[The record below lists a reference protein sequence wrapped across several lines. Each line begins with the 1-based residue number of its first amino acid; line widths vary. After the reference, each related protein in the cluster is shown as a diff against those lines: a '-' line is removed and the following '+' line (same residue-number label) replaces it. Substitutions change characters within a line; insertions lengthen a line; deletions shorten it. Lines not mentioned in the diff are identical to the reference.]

1 MPEILA
7 LLQTIAPLFEK
18 STLRQMSHV
27 IFGMLAVNGRLTML
41 GLSRWTEK
49 GGSYRT
55 IQRFYQSTLMWS
67 AIHWVLFRERFLKPA
82 DEYIGAGDAVPDPVD
97 VPAFAGAVHGLA
109 LLKVD
114 SVDLMRIWNE
124 MMIREHPQGAGPL
137 VGCQLR
143 YLINSDHGWLGGFAF
158 SAAALKLGERDQWI
172 GWDTDQHRQH
182 LHRVLGMSRFLLRT
196 SVHCH
201 NLASTLLGMVLR
213 QVGTDFETQY
223 GYRPWLVES
232 FVDTEHFLGTCY
244 KAANWSAIGQTRGR
258 GRQDRKHQ
266 NAKSVKTIYV
276 YAIEP
281 DWRTKMGVAEP
292 PSLQPLEIGHGLD
305 AAQWAAQEFD
315 GAQLGDSRLTERL
328 ISSAQALGSM
338 PGRTLSGARQGD
350 WPTTKGFY
358 RMIDKPDDSAI
369 SPAAILAPHRART
382 VQRMM
387 GQPTVLCIQDGT
399 DLNYNQQDQ
408 CIGLGVL
415 SKNQTGAKTRG
426 LHLHST
432 FVVSTD
438 GLPLGLLQAQFSAP
452 EPKSETDT
460 RPQPSIPIEE
470 KKTFFWIKGLRDCVE
485 LDKQLP
491 DTHQVCVMDREADF
505 FELFDE
511 QRKTD
516 KVDLLVRSR
525 HDRVIDDEG
534 GHFFERCR
542 GSPVCGEMVIQV
554 PRQSARTKKSKQ
566 QAKPGHVQRSA
577 TVALRYQ
584 EIELRPGVYQKDKA
598 PIKLTVV
605 HVQESSSPLDDEP
618 VEWFLLTTCEV
629 SSPEQAQQMLR
640 WYCLR
645 WRIEDWHRV
654 LKSGCNIEKLQHKTA
669 ERLKRTIAINLVI
682 AWRIMLLT
690 LLGRECPGL
699 AAEVLFS
706 DLEMQVLKAQAKKKT
721 S

>member
-1 MPEILA
+1 MHQQNQIKRTLAQPQAIDIVRNQLASNVHRNRASLSRALCQHFNFHDARGHHQIGGCNKALRELERAGHFILPTSVMPKTIKSPRRLA
-7 LLQTIAPLFEK
+7 L
-18 STLRQMSHV
+18 
-27 IFGMLAVNGRLTML
+27 
-41 GLSRWTEK
+41 
-49 GGSYRT
+49 
-55 IQRFYQSTLMWS
+55 
-67 AIHWVLFRERFLKPA
+67 
-82 DEYIGAGDAVPDPVD
+82 AVPDPVD
-97 VPAFAGAVHGLA
+97 VPGVVGAVQGLR
-109 LLKVD
+109 LIKVD
-114 SVDLMRIWNE
+114 GVDLMRIWNE
-124 MMIREHPQGAGPL
+124 MMLCEHPQGAGPL

-143 YLINSDHGWLGGFAF
+143 YLIESDHGWLGGFAF
-158 SAAALKLGERDQWI
+158 SAAALKLRERDQWI
-172 GWDTDQHRQH
+172 GWDADQHRQH
-182 LHRVLGMSRFLLRT
+182 LQRILGMSRFLLRT

-201 NLASTLLGMVLR
+201 NLASTVLGMVLR
-213 QVGTDFETQY
+213 QVGSDFETQY

-244 KAANWSAIGQTRGR
+244 KATNWIDIGQTQGR
-258 GRQDRKHQ
+258 GRQDREHKS
-266 NAKSVKTIYV
+266 AKSVKTIYV
-276 YAIEP
+276 YATVP
-281 DWRTKMGVAEP
+281 DWRAKMGVAEP
-292 PSLQPLEIGHGLD
+292 VGVQPLEIGQGLD
-305 AAQWAAQEFD
+305 ADQWAAQEFG
-315 GAQLGDSRLTERL
+315 GANLGDSRLNERL
-328 ISSAQALGSM
+328 VSSAQALGAM

-350 WPTTKGFY
+350 WPAVKGYY
-358 RMIDKPDDSAI
+358 RMIDKPDDSALN
-369 SPAAILAPHRART
+369 AQAILAPHRERT

-387 GQPTVLCIQDGT
+387 GQSTVLCIQDGT
-399 DLNYNQQDQ
+399 DLNYNQQGQ

-432 FVVSTD
+432 FVVSTE

-470 KKTFFWIKGLRDCVE
+470 KKTFAWIEGLRTCVE

-491 DTHQVCVMDREADF
+491 GTRQICVMDREADF

-511 QRKTD
+511 QRKTG
-516 KVDLLVRSR
+516 KVDLLVRSQ
-525 HDRVIDDEG
+525 HDRVMDDKAV
-534 GHFFERCR
+534 HLFESVRQ
-542 GSPVCGEMVIQV
+542 SPICGEMVIQV
-554 PRQSARTKKSKQ
+554 QRQSTRTKKSKQ

-577 TVALRYQ
+577 TVALRYK
-584 EIELRPGVYQKDKA
+584 EIELHPGAYQRDKA

-605 HVQESSSPLDDEP
+605 HVQETTQPKDDEP
-618 VEWFLLTTCEV
+618 VEWFLLTTRDV
-629 SSPEQAQQMLR
+629 SSPEQAQQILR

-690 LLGRECPGL
+690 LLGRECPQL

-706 DLEMQVLKAQAKKKT
+706 DLEIQVLVASSKKD
-721 S
+721 